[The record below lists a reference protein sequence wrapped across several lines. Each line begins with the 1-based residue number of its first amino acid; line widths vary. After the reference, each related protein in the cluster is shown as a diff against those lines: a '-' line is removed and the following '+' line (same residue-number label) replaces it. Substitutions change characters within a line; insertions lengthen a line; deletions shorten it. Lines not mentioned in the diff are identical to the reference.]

1 MDVWDFCRLGSF
13 LLEVFSTCRKQL
25 DLCDDFV
32 EQMKLF
38 GCGKLGFFFQNF
50 VLWGDLLNGVTG
62 FRLIF
67 SMEVH

>member
-1 MDVWDFCRLGSF
+1 MFGIFVDWGSF
-13 LLEVFSTCRKQL
+13 LFQVFSTCRKQL

-32 EQMKLF
+32 EQMELF
-38 GCGKLGFFFQNF
+38 GCGKLGFSLHNF

-67 SMEVH
+67 GMEVH